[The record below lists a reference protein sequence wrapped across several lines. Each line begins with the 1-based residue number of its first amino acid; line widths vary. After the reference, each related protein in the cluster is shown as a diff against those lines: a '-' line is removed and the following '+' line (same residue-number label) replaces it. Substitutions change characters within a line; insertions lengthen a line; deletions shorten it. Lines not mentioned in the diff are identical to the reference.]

1 MSEFNSAYMQIN
13 TGGGTYQDSYL
24 RVKSLSDGKGGG
36 IGGHWGGN
44 DFTDTISNSGARGR
58 SRMYSGKQRKI
69 IESKNIFSFLHL
81 FHCSHLSKLFFC
93 LFYLYS
99 FFCLFFFFSF
109 FFFFVFFVFS
119 FYILQ
124 VLFTTSIVLHLLLNL
139 IGVNVVRLT
148 RVVLKMD
155 VVIY

>member
-69 IESKNIFSFLHL
+69 IESKNIFSFVHL
-81 FHCSHLSKLFFC
+81 FHCSHVAKLFFC
-93 LFYLYS
+93 
-99 FFCLFFFFSF
+99 FFLLFSF
-109 FFFFVFFVFS
+109 FFS

>member
-58 SRMYSGKQRKI
+58 SRMYSGKQEKLLNPKI
-69 IESKNIFSFLHL
+69 FFPFYIYFIVLIFPKFIA
-81 FHCSHLSKLFFC
+81 
-93 LFYLYS
+93 
-99 FFCLFFFFSF
+99 SF
-109 FFFFVFFVFS
+109 FFFLLSFFLSIYYRYFLQQVS
-119 FYILQ
+119 YYICC
-124 VLFTTSIVLHLLLNL
+124 
-139 IGVNVVRLT
+139 
-148 RVVLKMD
+148 
-155 VVIY
+155 